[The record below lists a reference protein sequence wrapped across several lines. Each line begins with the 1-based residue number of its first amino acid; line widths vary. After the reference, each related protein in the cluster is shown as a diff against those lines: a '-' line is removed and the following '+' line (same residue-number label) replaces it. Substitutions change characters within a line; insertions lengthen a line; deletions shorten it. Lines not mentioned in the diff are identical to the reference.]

1 LLDTFPHACQPFE
14 SVVMV
19 HPSHYL
25 IAVALLASA
34 GSVLARGGQ
43 APADGSAEAPA
54 TELRPAPPAAY
65 WPQDRVEARR
75 RQIERER
82 AAFREQIESDRQA
95 WLERWRTERA
105 QAQAER
111 RAREELF
118 RRQQLER
125 FPQLEAHRRRHAE
138 EFERRWREIEQ
149 RRQELVEQ
157 IEPQP

>member
-1 LLDTFPHACQPFE
+1 
-14 SVVMV
+14 MV
-19 HPSHYL
+19 HPSHCL
-25 IAVALLASA
+25 IAVALLVSVGSA
-34 GSVLARGGQ
+34 MGRGGQ
-43 APADGSAEAPA
+43 TPAPADGSADAPA

-82 AAFREQIESDRQA
+82 AAFREQIEVERAAARRAIESDRQA
-95 WLERWRTERA
+95 WLERWRKERA

>member
-1 LLDTFPHACQPFE
+1 
-14 SVVMV
+14 MV

-43 APADGSAEAPA
+43 APAEGSADAPA

-82 AAFREQIESDRQA
+82 AAFREQIEIERAAARRAIESDRQA
-95 WLERWRTERA
+95 WLERWRKERA

-125 FPQLEAHRRRHAE
+125 FPQLEAHRRRHSE